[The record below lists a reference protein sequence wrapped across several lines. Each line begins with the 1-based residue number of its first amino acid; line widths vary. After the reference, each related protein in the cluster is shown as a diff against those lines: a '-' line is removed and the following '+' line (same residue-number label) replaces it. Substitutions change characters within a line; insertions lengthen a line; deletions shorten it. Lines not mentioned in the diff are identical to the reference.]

1 MAEDPPEN
9 ELEEVNFSHEN
20 ASDSSIPEDVRTYD
34 RFSKI
39 DRASYDR
46 VNKFLR
52 DRTYIT
58 AREWAIARLCSDF
71 RTATGIEMTKIG
83 THLPELV
90 PFMTKPYSPQA
101 VNQARHAFEA
111 KIKKSGAT
119 FLYGAMSGF
128 ITANQLDDLM
138 YESTEVAKF
147 LLEVESIDLSLNDEL
162 DAEDRISSIMR
173 DVRRAAIKLRYKDN
187 HCPEC
192 GQPLHEDPIE

>member
-1 MAEDPPEN
+1 MAEDPPEIG
-9 ELEEVNFSHEN
+9 LEEADFSNEN
-20 ASDSSIPEDVRTYD
+20 TSDSSLPEDVRTYD

-58 AREWAIARLCSDF
+58 AREWAIARLC
-71 RTATGIEMTKIG
+71 A
-83 THLPELV
+83 
-90 PFMTKPYSPQA
+90 
-101 VNQARHAFEA
+101 
-111 KIKKSGAT
+111 
-119 FLYGAMSGF
+119 GF

-147 LLEVESIDLSLNDEL
+147 LLEVESIDLSLNEEL

-173 DVRRAAIKLRYKDN
+173 DVRRAAIKLRYEDN

-192 GQPLHEDPIE
+192 GQPLHEDSTK